1 MIIRTISQLPKTT
14 SIDDPDSLFEV
25 SIKRDSTYISK
36 AISYQSLMDKLH
48 GEIDS
53 TFRSQYGLANGINV
67 SSIKSSVNALQ
78 NGNVTIKGTK
88 NMVSATVQL
97 PTLPYDNTK
106 LDDETYRSNAASI
119 GYVLDAMKSGSS
131 FISDGSTATG
141 FVTTGGMRYQAE
153 SGGLMQFYFDETS
166 AARTSEEC
174 ICPQSGNLVMYGWL
188 ADNGNVDP
196 SAAWVA
202 LEAYSNTVLE
212 GGGWIIVALQP
223 WIQGTKHSNLQY
235 VGFNVPVAKD
245 MKLRVTTGFDLN
257 YTNSTYQQRKNSLVM
272 NVNTQ
277 SMMNITN
284 SFIGYVLY

>member
-1 MIIRTISQLPKTT
+1 
-14 SIDDPDSLFEV
+14 
-25 SIKRDSTYISK
+25 
-36 AISYQSLMDKLH
+36 MDKLH

-67 SSIKSSVNALQ
+67 SSIKSTVNALQ

-174 ICPQSGNLVMYGWL
+174 ICP
-188 ADNGNVDP
+188 
-196 SAAWVA
+196 
-202 LEAYSNTVLE
+202 
-212 GGGWIIVALQP
+212 
-223 WIQGTKHSNLQY
+223 
-235 VGFNVPVAKD
+235 
-245 MKLRVTTGFDLN
+245 
-257 YTNSTYQQRKNSLVM
+257 
-272 NVNTQ
+272 
-277 SMMNITN
+277 
-284 SFIGYVLY
+284 